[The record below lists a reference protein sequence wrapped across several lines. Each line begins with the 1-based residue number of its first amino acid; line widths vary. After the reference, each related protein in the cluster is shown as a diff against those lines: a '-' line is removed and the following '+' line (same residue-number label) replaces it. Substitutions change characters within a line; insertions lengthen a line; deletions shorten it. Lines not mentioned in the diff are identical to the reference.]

1 MTRTECRLRITR
13 RLVLMNS
20 VVLGAAALIFSA
32 TLFWNAHFMVSWLVF
47 GCGLL
52 GGFISIQQRLDKLSS
67 EDLRLLAQ
75 SWFQVA
81 LIPVYGGVFACVLYF
96 AFMGGIVS
104 GGAFPTFHMPTF
116 SDPPKPEEIDQFARQ
131 AYPASPQDLA
141 KLFFWSVVAGFS
153 ERFVPQIIGKAAEG
167 EKEG

>member
-1 MTRTECRLRITR
+1 MTRAECRLRITR
-13 RLVLMNS
+13 RLVLMN
-20 VVLGAAALIFSA
+20 VGVLIAAAAIFSA
-32 TLFWNAHFMVSWLVF
+32 TLFWGAHFMVSWVVF

-52 GGFISIQQRLDKLSS
+52 GGFISIQQRLDKLAD

-81 LIPVYGGVFACVLYF
+81 LIPVYGGIFACVLYF

-104 GGAFPTFHMPTF
+104 GGAFPKFSMPAFHTPPTTT
-116 SDPPKPEEIDQFARQ
+116 EIDQFARQ
-131 AYPASPQDLA
+131 AYPASSTDLA

-153 ERFVPQIIGKAAEG
+153 ERFVPQIIGKASEG
-167 EKEG
+167 EKG